1 MGLRRDSNSAK
12 MLQALTVGAGF
23 MVLSLVSPR
32 GGAIVAQEFFK
43 SYFRRKVFERNRLLR
58 DVKNLQSKELI
69 RLEELGD
76 GKVKILI
83 TDKGKKKA
91 LTYKIEDIKLDRSR
105 KWDRKWR
112 LIIFDIPESHKDGR
126 NALREKLNSLRFY
139 TLQKSVYI
147 TPFPCEDEINF
158 ITTVFDVQKYVLMM
172 TVSYFEGGEK
182 LRKYFSI

>member
-1 MGLRRDSNSAK
+1 
-12 MLQALTVGAGF
+12 MLQSLAVGAGF
-23 MVLSLVSPR
+23 VVLSLVSPR
-32 GGAIVAQEFFK
+32 GGAVIAQEFFRG
-43 SYFRRKVFERNRLLR
+43 YFRRKVFERNRLLK
-58 DVKNLQSKELI
+58 DVKSLQSKELI
-69 RLEELGD
+69 RLEELGN
-76 GKVKILI
+76 GKIKILI

-91 LTYKIEDIKLDRSR
+91 LTYKIEDIKLNSYR
-105 KWDRKWR
+105 KWDHKWR

-158 ITTVFDVQKYVLMM
+158 ITTVFEVQKYVLIMI
-172 TVSYFEGGEK
+172 VSSFEGEDR